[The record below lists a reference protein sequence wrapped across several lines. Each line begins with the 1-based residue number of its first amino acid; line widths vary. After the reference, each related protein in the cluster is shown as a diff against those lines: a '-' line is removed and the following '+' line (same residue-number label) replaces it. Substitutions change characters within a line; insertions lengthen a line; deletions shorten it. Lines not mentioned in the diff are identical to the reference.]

1 MISKKNSI
9 ILKDKHTLEFDD
21 FIFKCSI
28 GKNGLTTKKVEGDK
42 KTPKGFF
49 KIGKLFYRQDREKK
63 PFSKLLSK
71 SINSNMGWCN
81 DINDKKNYNKL
92 IKIKDNIK
100 YEKLFRNDYKYDL
113 FIPIMYNTK
122 ERILNKGSAIFIHL
136 TKNYKPTAGCVAIN
150 RKDFLIL
157 IKLINKNTKIKIF

>member
-9 ILKDKHTLEFDD
+9 IIKDKHTLEFDD

-28 GKNGLTTKKVEGDK
+28 GKNGFTTKKVEGDK

-49 KIGKLFYRQDREKK
+49 NIGKLLYRQDREKK
-63 PFSKLLSK
+63 PFSKLISR

-81 DINDKKNYNKL
+81 DIYDKKNYNKL
-92 IKIKDNIK
+92 INIKDNIK

-113 FIPIMYNTK
+113 LIPIMYNTK
-122 ERILNKGSAIFIHL
+122 ERMLNKGSAIFIHL
-136 TKNYKPTAGCVAIN
+136 TRNYKPTAGCVAIN